1 MAKFVVIGLGV
12 FGRQVALTLAQE
24 GAEVIAVDT
33 DMEKVEEIHDYVA
46 YSVKLDATDPASL
59 RSLGLQ
65 DMDAAVVAIGE
76 NFEANLLTAA
86 YLKQLGIKKVIT
98 RAANPIHRRI
108 LEQIGAD
115 EIISPED
122 EIGRKTA
129 HRLLK
134 PRLRDYLAVTEDYKM
149 IRVETPQE
157 FIGKTLSEIDLRRN
171 YQVNVIGINEK
182 VMKHKDDTESVEEI
196 TKVAIPHGE
205 TLLEENTILI
215 IVGKE
220 EAITNF
226 TDQFL

>member
-24 GAEVIAVDT
+24 GAEVIAVDA

-46 YSVKLDATDPASL
+46 YSVKLDSTDPASL
-59 RSLGLQ
+59 RSLGLK

-86 YLKQLGIKKVIT
+86 YLKQMGIGKVIT

-108 LEQIGAD
+108 LERIGAD

-134 PRLRDYLAVTEDYKM
+134 PHLVDYLEVTEDYKM
-149 IRVETPQE
+149 IRVETPEE
-157 FIGKTLSEIDLRRN
+157 FIGKSLSEIDLRRN
-171 YQVNVIGINEK
+171 YQVNVISINEK
-182 VMKHKDDTESVEEI
+182 VVTQDDDKESVEEV
-196 TKVAIPHGE
+196 TKVAIPHGG
-205 TLLEENTILI
+205 TALEENTILI

-220 EAITNF
+220 EAINNF
-226 TDQFL
+226 TNQFL